1 MKNHL
6 KNIVEH
12 LCFILVIVLT
22 AVVFFQVFNRF
33 ILKAP
38 TAWSEELAMLLFQW
52 VVFLGA
58 AVGVKRMNHFG
69 IDLLVEKLSERTR
82 HSLEFIVPIAIGAI
96 ALTLMIEGIKLLK
109 LTQYQ
114 LYTTMAISH
123 AWATAAMPISG
134 FLMMFYLIQHE
145 IRIWRKSR
153 GGQNV

>member
-1 MKNHL
+1 
-6 KNIVEH
+6 
-12 LCFILVIVLT
+12 
-22 AVVFFQVFNRF
+22 
-33 ILKAP
+33 
-38 TAWSEELAMLLFQW
+38 MLLFQW